1 MVKSYTL
8 YAHPEN
14 SYVVSLCTSL
24 NGLAVVCGHMDGSI
38 YRFTFPQV
46 CVVVCALSHVVCLSV
61 CLCVCMC
68 MCVSAPV

>member
-1 MVKSYTL
+1 VLCYILPVLSLRAQVKPGMVKSYTL
-8 YAHPEN
+8 YAHPES

-46 CVVVCALSHVVCLSV
+46 
-61 CLCVCMC
+61 
-68 MCVSAPV
+68 